1 MRKRGDYKGV
11 PSQEDDPEKMA
22 GIQND
27 VKEKLTKHLKQKTE
41 H

>member
-1 MRKRGDYKGV
+1 MEVKDTGVMHDQYRDYESV

-27 VKEKLTKHLKQKTE
+27 IKRLN
-41 H
+41 